1 MAYNIFSRMVRKLT
15 ERWFD
20 LPVAKKIAYDT
31 QLKKWNIYEWTYRLT
46 EQWQE
51 YSWMHPNDRAKLRK
65 QQYAQNRKLKRQQNK
80 LLNWMLK

>member
-1 MAYNIFSRMVRKLT
+1 MAYNIMSRQVWKLT
-15 ERWFD
+15 ERWYD
-20 LPVAKKIAYDT
+20 LEDAKRIAYT
-31 QLKKWNIYEWTYRLT
+31 QQLRKWNIIPGTWQLT

-51 YSWMHPNDRAKLRK
+51 YSRMHPNDRAKLRK